1 MNNAAYT
8 LYIKNYRALYTPED
22 PIQIDIGDITLIV
35 GPRGTGKS
43 SILEALWLL
52 PLLTESEDELLDFD
66 ENGAYMLNIENVQT
80 EKPYLANR
88 KFFTGE
94 SKIRLYNL
102 VNQQSLLTNNKET
115 NTIILLTKQK
125 NNTVSYYGS
134 HIWYKIPEI
143 PPEKVKITKAN
154 NETLKM
160 LNLEPEYYQ
169 ETNNIGVQIH
179 ALTVNRIQPRKLL
192 QTTVSYSDILATIT
206 EVGIGSRAEN
216 MGKILSASNNPSH
229 PYYEVFRDIIN
240 QFIKFYNYVNEKE
253 RRPSIR
259 DLMISYDTFT
269 VLYEDGTR
277 IPYEN
282 LSMGTR
288 NLLTILM
295 ELAVTHTLKEKD
307 IIKNDVI
314 VEIEEPELAL
324 HASTLTALMEQI
336 KQETKYIKFVFT
348 SHSPRII
355 LHISTF
361 NDIKTKSYILSRDEE
376 SYIYEIGEEMAEKE
390 VAALYPLLKE
400 DLESLYKFYAKILE
414 KYRVTK

>member
-22 PIQIDIGDITLIV
+22 PIQIDLGDITLIV

-102 VNQQSLLTNNKET
+102 VNQQSLLTNNKVT
-115 NTIILLTKQK
+115 NTIILLTKQED
-125 NNTVSYYGS
+125 NTFSYYGS

-143 PPEKVKITKAN
+143 PPEKVKVAKVN
-154 NETLKM
+154 KETLKM

-169 ETNNIGVQIH
+169 ETDDIGVQIH
-179 ALTVNRIQPRKLL
+179 ALTVNRIQPRKL
-192 QTTVSYSDILATIT
+192 QQSAVSFSDILATIT

-216 MGKILSASNNPSH
+216 MEKILSASNDPSH
-229 PYYEVFRDIIN
+229 PYYDVFRDIIN
-240 QFIKFYNYVNEKE
+240 NFIDFYNNVNEKE

-259 DLMISYDTFT
+259 DLIISYDTFT

-295 ELAVTHTLKEKD
+295 ELAVAHTLKEKD

-336 KQETKYIKFVFT
+336 KQETKYMKFIFT

-355 LHISTF
+355 LHTSTF
-361 NDIKTKSYILSRDEE
+361 NDINTRSYILSRDEE
-376 SYIYEIGEEMAEKE
+376 SYIYKIGEEMTEKE

-400 DLESLYKFYAKILE
+400 DLESLYKFYVKILE
-414 KYRVTK
+414 KYKVTK